1 MSISKTD
8 ALPLGYAPDN
18 IIIGRIMGFEP
29 ITTGTT
35 IRYSTI
41 ELYLPLNKKNYS
53 GRVGFEPTVLKSTP
67 VFKTG
72 TFDHSVIYL

>member
-1 MSISKTD
+1 
-8 ALPLGYAPDN
+8 
-18 IIIGRIMGFEP
+18 MGVEP
-29 ITTGTT
+29 IATGTT

-72 TFDHSVIYL
+72 TFDHSVIYP